1 MISGWWR
8 PSATKWK
15 NPAGSGACFA
25 ARMRRRRGK
34 RWRQF
39 SIERPWPVL
48 PNTGNLCM
56 IFLPIVERELRAAS
70 RRRGTYW
77 NRAVAA
83 LAAILIFG
91 GALFFEAHQP
101 PKELGKDIFNALAGL
116 FLFSS
121 LVAGVRYTADCL
133 SEEKREGTLGLLFLT
148 DLKGYDVV
156 LGKLAARSLHTF
168 YGALA
173 VVPMLGVPMLM
184 GGVTLGEFGRMALV
198 AVNTLFFSV
207 ALGIAVSA
215 FCRSAHRAV
224 MMTLLLLFLVT
235 AALPAFGAVLAFR
248 DGLPRPI
255 EAWFL
260 RPSAGRTYYMA
271 WDAVY
276 KTGRREFWR
285 SLWLIHGM

>member
-15 NPAGSGACFA
+15 NPAGSSACFA

-56 IFLPIVERELRAAS
+56 IFLPIVERVLRAAS

-156 LGKLAARSLHTF
+156 LGKLAATSLNAF
-168 YGALA
+168 YGVLA
-173 VVPMLGVPMLM
+173 VLPMMAIPLLM
-184 GGVTLGEFGRMALV
+184 GGVTLGQFGPTALV
-198 AVNTLFFSV
+198 AVNALFFSLAV
-207 ALGIAVSA
+207 RIFVSA
-215 FCRSAHRAV
+215 ISKSARIAAG
-224 MMTLLLLFLVT
+224 TTFFLVFLFT
-235 AALPAFGAVLAFR
+235 ALLPAAGA
-248 DGLPRPI
+248 
-255 EAWFL
+255 
-260 RPSAGRTYYMA
+260 
-271 WDAVY
+271 
-276 KTGRREFWR
+276 
-285 SLWLIHGM
+285 